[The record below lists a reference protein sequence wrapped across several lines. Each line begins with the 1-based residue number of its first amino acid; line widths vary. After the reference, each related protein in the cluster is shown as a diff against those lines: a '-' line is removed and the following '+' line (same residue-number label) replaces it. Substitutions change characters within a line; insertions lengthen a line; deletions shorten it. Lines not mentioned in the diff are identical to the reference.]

1 VLPETPGVEVNPD
14 PIVMEY
20 ISRQNERARQARAD
34 RQAVLHR
41 AAVARRR
48 KAKRGGKR

>member
-1 VLPETPGVEVNPD
+1 MSPD

-20 ISRQNERARQARAD
+20 IGRDRERQRLAVAARQE
-34 RQAVLHR
+34 QLHR

-48 KAKRGGKR
+48 KAKRGGRR

>member
-1 VLPETPGVEVNPD
+1 MNPD

-20 ISRQNERARQARAD
+20 IAARSAAEERARRD
-34 RQAVLHR
+34 RQAQLHR
-41 AAVARRR
+41 AAVLRRQ

>member
-1 VLPETPGVEVNPD
+1 MNPD
-14 PIVMEY
+14 PIVLEY
-20 ISRQNERARQARAD
+20 ISRENERARQVRAD

-48 KAKRGGKR
+48 KAKRVGKR

>member
-1 VLPETPGVEVNPD
+1 MNPD

-20 ISRQNERARQARAD
+20 IGRSLERERQAAAD
-34 RQAVLHR
+34 RQAQLHR
-41 AAVARRR
+41 AAVTRRR